1 MFALLIVTRWIYFAS
16 VFALFGA
23 PLFWF
28 YESHDDGPADGRV
41 LPSTLAA
48 TMSLLRIAAPVV
60 VVSGVAWLL
69 EILANMAGV
78 VDIDTLHLF
87 FFETQFGPFALL
99 RLVLFVATIVAG
111 ILPLWHR
118 AWFLVLVAIGA
129 ALLVS
134 QAWFG
139 HAAEGGA
146 SAYGALM
153 IVVYTIHILAAAAW
167 VGGLP
172 VLLFALREIAR
183 GPQEEAAARTLA
195 ILSRYSL
202 MAMVAVTLIVASSI
216 ANAAFRVAG
225 SFGKLFWT
233 DYGFVLGA
241 KLVVVAL
248 MLALAYFNRFIAMPR
263 LRATAK
269 GTAQIAKMR
278 TSITFELVLGVAV
291 LGIAAILGITPPP
304 Q

>member
-1 MFALLIVTRWIYFAS
+1 MFELLVVTRWIYFGS

-41 LPSTLAA
+41 LPATLAA
-48 TMSLLRIAAPVV
+48 TLSLLRIAAPLA
-60 VVSGVAWLL
+60 VVSGIAWLL

-78 VDIDTLHLF
+78 IDADSLHLF
-87 FFETQFGPFALL
+87 FFATQFGPVALL
-99 RLVLFVATIVAG
+99 RLALFVATIVAG

-118 AWFLVLVAIGA
+118 RWFLVLVVIGA

-134 QAWFG
+134 QAWLG

-146 SAYGALM
+146 SAYGIMM
-153 IVVYTIHILAAAAW
+153 IVVYAIHLLAAAAW

-172 VLLFALREIAR
+172 VLVFALREIGR
-183 GPQEEAAARTLA
+183 GPQEEAAPRTLA

-202 MAMVAVTLIVASSI
+202 MAVVAVALIVASGI
-216 ANAAFRVAG
+216 ANTAFRVAG

-233 DYGFVLGA
+233 EYGIVLGA
-241 KLVVVAL
+241 KLAAVAL

-263 LRATAK
+263 LRTAAK
-269 GTAQIAKMR
+269 GGTQIAKMR
-278 TSITFELVLGVAV
+278 ASIGLELMLGIVV
-291 LGIAAILGITPPP
+291 LGIAAVLGITPPP

>member
-1 MFALLIVTRWIYFAS
+1 MFELLVLTRWIYFAS
-16 VFALFGA
+16 VFVLFGA

-28 YESHDDGPADGRV
+28 YESHDNGPADGRV
-41 LPSTLAA
+41 LPRTLAR
-48 TMSLLRIAAPVV
+48 TLRLLCFAAPAAVIF
-60 VVSGVAWLL
+60 GVAWLA
-69 EILANMAGV
+69 EILANMAGT
-78 VDIDTLHLF
+78 VDVATLHLF
-87 FFETQFGPFALL
+87 FFETQFGPVALI
-99 RLVLFVATIVAG
+99 RLALFTATIIVG

-118 AWFLVLVAIGA
+118 TWFLALTLIGA

-146 SAYGALM
+146 SAYGGMM
-153 IVVYTIHILAAAAW
+153 IVTYAFHLLAAAAW

-172 VLLFALREIAR
+172 VLLFALREIGQ
-183 GPQEEAAARTLA
+183 GPQEEASARTLA

-202 MAMVAVTLIVASSI
+202 MAIFAVTLIVATGI
-216 ANAAFRVAG
+216 ANTAFRVAG

-233 DYGFVLGA
+233 DYGNVLCA
-241 KLVVVAL
+241 KLVAVAL

-263 LRATAK
+263 LYAQPK
-269 GTAQIAKMR
+269 GGAQIAKIR
-278 TSITFELVLGVAV
+278 ASIGLELALGVLV
-291 LGIAAILGITPPP
+291 LGIAAVLGVTPPP

>member
-1 MFALLIVTRWIYFAS
+1 MFELLVVTRWIYFGS

-28 YESHDDGPADGRV
+28 YESHDGGPADGRV
-41 LPSTLAA
+41 LPATLAA
-48 TMSLLRIAAPVV
+48 TLSLLRIAAPLT
-60 VVSGVAWLL
+60 VVSGTAWLL
-69 EILANMAGV
+69 AILANMAGV
-78 VDIDTLHLF
+78 IDVDSLHLF
-87 FFETQFGPFALL
+87 FFATQFGPVALL
-99 RLVLFVATIVAG
+99 RLALFVATIVAG

-118 AWFLVLVAIGA
+118 SWFLVLVAIGA

-134 QAWFG
+134 QAWLG

-146 SAYGALM
+146 SLYGVMM
-153 IVVYTIHILAAAAW
+153 IVVYAVHLLAAAAW

-172 VLLFALREIAR
+172 VLIFALREIGR
-183 GPQEEAAARTLA
+183 GPQEDPAPRTLA

-202 MAMVAVTLIVASSI
+202 MAVVAVTLIVASGI
-216 ANAAFRVAG
+216 ANTGFRVAG

-233 DYGFVLGA
+233 EYGIVLGA
-241 KLVVVAL
+241 KLAAVAL
-248 MLALAYFNRFIAMPR
+248 MLALAYFNRFVAMPR
-263 LRATAK
+263 LRTAAK
-269 GTAQIAKMR
+269 GGAQIAKMR
-278 TSITFELVLGVAV
+278 ASIGLELMLGIVV